1 MEKKRIV
8 AFMDGRPGHE
18 KQTLGII
25 FALQH
30 ICDVELLKVPVKKQG
45 LWKTVCDYIALILP
59 FTPEC
64 PYATDDADL
73 LIGTGSSTHLPML
86 RCKKRSG
93 VPAVICMSPHL
104 LLRSCFDLCFVPE
117 HDGLRENE
125 VVKLTLGAPNIAV
138 NKGGHR
144 EDCGLIAIGGKDEKS
159 HFWDSPAILDMVRNV
174 LKNAGE
180 ISWNITSSP
189 RTPLETAEGL
199 RLLARQHENAVFY
212 AFADTEKGW
221 IEEQYAQS
229 RYAWVS
235 ADSISMICEALS
247 SGCKVGILP
256 MRWKK
261 KTGKF
266 QRNEAALKAKN
277 LVLSYEDWLAGID
290 AWPELQYI
298 NEAQRCAELVMTLW
312 QNRN

>member
-1 MEKKRIV
+1 MKKKRIV

-25 FALQH
+25 FALQDR
-30 ICDVELLKVPVKKQG
+30 CDVDLQRVLVKKQG

-64 PYATDDADL
+64 PYATDDAEL

-93 VPAVICMSPHL
+93 IPAAVCMSPNL
-104 LLRSCFDLCFVPE
+104 LLRSRFDLCFVPE
-117 HDGLRENE
+117 HDGLMENDII
-125 VVKLTLGAPNIAV
+125 KLTLGAPNIAV
-138 NKGGHR
+138 NKGGHS

-159 HFWDSPAILDMVRNV
+159 HYWDSEGLLEMVRKV
-174 LKNAGE
+174 ITNASG

-189 RTPLETAEGL
+189 RTPPETTEGL
-199 RLLARQHENAVFY
+199 RLLARQHDNAVFY

-221 IEEQYAQS
+221 IEEQYARS
-229 RYAWVS
+229 SYVWVS
-235 ADSISMICEALS
+235 ADSISMIFEALS

-256 MRWKK
+256 MQWKR

-266 QRNEAALKAKN
+266 QRNEASLKAKN
-277 LVLSYEDWLAGID
+277 LVLPYGDWLAGKA